1 MKDYD
6 KNKESSYLQ
15 FWAVNK
21 LNGWA
26 MLLKLPIDHFEC
38 TKDISQFNED
48 LIKNYDEE
56 GDQRYFLE
64 ADVQYLEKLHEL
76 HNDQLFLPEKMK
88 IEKQKPLY
96 LIQMIKRNT
105 LYT

>member
-6 KNKESSYLQ
+6 KNKASSYLQ
-15 FWAVNK
+15 FWAVNN

-26 MLLKLPIDHFEC
+26 MLLKLLIDNFEC

-64 ADVQYLEKLHEL
+64 ADV
-76 HNDQLFLPEKMK
+76 
-88 IEKQKPLY
+88 
-96 LIQMIKRNT
+96 
-105 LYT
+105 